1 MSLWPVDDAATCL
14 LMTEFYQNW
23 IGKGKTMYDALE
35 LAKQM
40 VRSHKEKGWDNPK
53 FWSSFVLLDT
63 LN

>member
-1 MSLWPVDDAATCL
+1 
-14 LMTEFYQNW
+14 MTEFYQNW